1 MFSVSTLYVGP
12 NPNDTSSKE
21 LTLFQYGSVTLT
33 FLAKDDNNDHDDD
46 LTTISRIQM
55 ADGTVLLKY
64 TQADGSFST
73 TSPSS
78 TLTYQALGQ
87 PEIGSAAGTLDA
99 TITIENNHS
108 DGYVNSKN
116 VEAIDFVG
124 SECTGV
130 VSARVEA
137 SKTVVLD
144 EPIRALTAG
153 MIVTGGG
160 VAAKSVEDDVTIAS
174 MNTDQ
179 KTITLSSKQQ
189 ISEGERLTFSPAND
203 WKFDPVIVSQTDTHL
218 TPGDTATNLDKTVIV
233 LQVNIEQYGTTNL
246 TLPLNVFDCF
256 SEGQAGGAVGTGIKR
271 IGMVK
276 DSTDTTIQGFGRVSG
291 RNVSVGTAD
300 NTILSGTIR
309 IFADLTG
316 KYFDDI
322 TVDIGDDTSGLDTY
336 TGDTS
341 ITAANYS
348 AGTGEGTGDD
358 YIDVNWQ
365 VLTSAQVTASS
376 NLQIAWKVSYPSYE
390 DATE

>member
-1 MFSVSTLYVGP
+1 
-12 NPNDTSSKE
+12 
-21 LTLFQYGSVTLT
+21 
-33 FLAKDDNNDHDDD
+33 
-46 LTTISRIQM
+46 
-55 ADGTVLLKY
+55 
-64 TQADGSFST
+64 
-73 TSPSS
+73 
-78 TLTYQALGQ
+78 
-87 PEIGSAAGTLDA
+87 
-99 TITIENNHS
+99 
-108 DGYVNSKN
+108 
-116 VEAIDFVG
+116 
-124 SECTGV
+124 
-130 VSARVEA
+130 
-137 SKTVVLD
+137 
-144 EPIRALTAG
+144 

-189 ISEGERLTFSPAND
+189 ISEGETLTFSPAND

-256 SEGQAGGAVGTGIKR
+256 SEGQAGGAVGSGIKR
-271 IGMVK
+271 IGMVAAS
-276 DSTDTTIQGFGRVSG
+276 DDTTIQGFGRVSG
-291 RNVSVGTAD
+291 RNVAVGTAD

-322 TVDIGDDTSGLDTY
+322 TVGIKVAETTGLDTY

-358 YIDVNWQ
+358 YVDVNWQ

-376 NLQIAWKVSYPSYE
+376 NLQIAWNVSYPSYE
-390 DATE
+390 DATT